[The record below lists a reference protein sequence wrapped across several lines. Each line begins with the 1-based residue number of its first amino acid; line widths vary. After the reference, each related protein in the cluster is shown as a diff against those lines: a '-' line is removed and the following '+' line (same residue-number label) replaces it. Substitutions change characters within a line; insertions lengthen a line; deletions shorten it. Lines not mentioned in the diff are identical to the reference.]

1 MQLFVFPYQLRSM
14 IPVDEHLP
22 RKWVVGQTNVYNCS
36 PGLHAFPD
44 RGTVSY
50 CSFSGGLFFAKPMR
64 DNKYIT
70 MMDPFQIKYGNVLSG
85 ALVLPALLGDILW
98 VSCTLLGLGEHTC
111 SNRSNQIT
119 SPVENFYCVNFFIF
133 L

>member
-1 MQLFVFPYQLRSM
+1 
-14 IPVDEHLP
+14 
-22 RKWVVGQTNVYNCS
+22 
-36 PGLHAFPD
+36 
-44 RGTVSY
+44 
-50 CSFSGGLFFAKPMR
+50 MR

-111 SNRSNQIT
+111 TQIQPQMQINRYLKKCIL
-119 SPVENFYCVNFFIF
+119 VFFF
-133 L
+133 LLQQEPL